1 MSNRAIDA
9 TDRRILDALQE
20 NARLSHV
27 ELSERVHLSASQ
39 CHRRLR
45 KLEEDGVIEGYGA
58 RLNPEQVG
66 LGVTAFVSV
75 SLGQHGENPAERFAE
90 AIAAIPEVL
99 ECFSVTGESDYLL
112 RVIAPDLKSFSEFL
126 MHRLMAVPGVTGV
139 KSSIAL
145 ECLKRSSALPLPPD
159 PDR

>member
-1 MSNRAIDA
+1 MSERVIDP
-9 TDRRILDALQE
+9 TDRRILQALQE

-58 RLNPEQVG
+58 RLDPERVG

-75 SLGQHGENPAERFAE
+75 SLGQHGENPAERFAA
-90 AIAAIPEVL
+90 AIASIPEVL
-99 ECFSVTGESDYLL
+99 ECYSVTGESDYLL

-145 ECLKRSSALPLPPD
+145 ECLKRSSALPLPPG
-159 PDR
+159 PPQ